1 MSDVRFEVSDLT
13 VRYGKAVALD
23 AISISAPAGQVTAV
37 VGPNG
42 AGKSSLILAAYGSI
56 PSEGRVRIGDE
67 DLTALSA
74 LERSRRGI
82 ALVPQGRQLFPRMA
96 VHENF
101 RIMAELLRLP
111 SSAVEEAM
119 ARFPILLDRRGSL
132 AGVLSGGEQQ
142 MLVVSRALMASPRV
156 LLLDEM
162 MTGLA
167 PKIVRGLADTV
178 RGLADQGVAVVIAD
192 PSIGPLMRIIDRGYV
207 IVRGSVVAEAAS
219 ASALESAYQT
229 AMGIIQGE
237 VAAEAAGT

>member
-1 MSDVRFEVSDLT
+1 MSEDRFDVAGLT
-13 VRYGKAVALD
+13 VRYGKAVAVD
-23 AISISAPAGQVTAV
+23 GVSIVAPAGKVTAV

-42 AGKSSLILAAYGSI
+42 AGKSSLVLAAYGSI
-56 PSEGRVRIGDE
+56 PSEGEVRVGAE
-67 DLTALSA
+67 DLSRSSA
-74 LERSRRGI
+74 LERSRNGI
-82 ALVPQGRQLFPRMA
+82 ALVPQGRQLFPRMT
-96 VHENF
+96 VQENF

-111 SSAVEEAM
+111 AAAVDEAM
-119 ARFPILLDRRGSL
+119 ARFPILYDRRASL

-178 RGLADQGVAVVIAD
+178 RQLADQGVAVVIAD
-192 PSIGPLMRIIDRGYV
+192 PSIGPIKRVIDRGYV
-207 IVRGSVVAEAAS
+207 LVRGSIVAENDS
-219 ASALESAYQT
+219 ADALELSYQA